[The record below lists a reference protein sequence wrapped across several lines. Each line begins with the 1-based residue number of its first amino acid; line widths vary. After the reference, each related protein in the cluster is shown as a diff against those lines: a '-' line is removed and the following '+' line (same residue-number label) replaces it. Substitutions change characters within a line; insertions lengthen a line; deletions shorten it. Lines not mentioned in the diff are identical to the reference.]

1 MTTRLPRK
9 RNPGR
14 PGKPRILK
22 EVNPA
27 RLESDSPV
35 DKETDLAEEEGVPT
49 ERSDVDLRLEK
60 IWLQIKMPGW
70 LGGTTFE
77 LNSEVFTDSALGT
90 ATATLLLVGAGCLV
104 TGIVHVIGVP
114 VIAAVIVGLC
124 VPIGTFALVRIL
136 SGRRTR

>member
-1 MTTRLPRK
+1 MTTRLRK

-49 ERSDVDLRLEK
+49 ERSDVDLRLEG

-70 LGGTTFE
+70 LRWR
-77 LNSEVFTDSALGT
+77 
-90 ATATLLLVGAGCLV
+90 C
-104 TGIVHVIGVP
+104 I
-114 VIAAVIVGLC
+114 
-124 VPIGTFALVRIL
+124 
-136 SGRRTR
+136 RTE